1 MPSRPLASELLVNDV
16 ELAHRIA
23 CNDEAAFEAVMR
35 RHNGG
40 LFRVARAILKNNA
53 DAEDVLQEAY
63 LAAYRHI
70 GDFRADAKLSTW
82 LTRIV
87 INQALARLR
96 SRQRARIVVP
106 FSDLGAKERMRS
118 EREKVDESGSS
129 PEQSATRADIRR
141 LLEQKIDELPVD
153 FRTVFVLR
161 EVEDLSVDE
170 TAECLSIPEATVRS
184 RMFRARGML
193 RESLAR
199 ELDMAAG
206 DVFHFGG
213 ERCDCVVA
221 GVLARCRMLTTA
233 AACPPSA
240 NGNDSSDK

>member
-1 MPSRPLASELLVNDV
+1 LINDG
-16 ELAHRIA
+16 ELARRIA
-23 CNDEAAFEAVMR
+23 SDDEAAFETLMR
-35 RHNGG
+35 HHNAA
-40 LFRVARAILKNNA
+40 LFRVARAILKNDS

-87 INQALARLR
+87 INQALGRLR
-96 SRQRARIVVP
+96 SRHRARVVVP
-106 FSDLGAKERMRS
+106 FGDLDAKERTRS
-118 EREKVDESGSS
+118 EREGSDEPGSF
-129 PEQSATRADIRR
+129 PEQSATRAEIRR
-141 LLEQKIDELPVD
+141 LLEQKIDALPVA

-161 EVEDLSVDE
+161 EVEDLSVNE
-170 TAECLSIPEATVRS
+170 TAACLSIPEATVRS

-199 ELDMAAG
+199 DLDMATP

-213 ERCDCVVA
+213 ERCDRVVA
-221 GVLARCRMLTTA
+221 GVLARRRALVA
-233 AACPPSA
+233 AAAGPGSA
-240 NGNDSSDK
+240 HANDSSDN

>member
-1 MPSRPLASELLVNDV
+1 MPSRLLPSESLINDA
-16 ELAHRIA
+16 ELARQIA
-23 CNDEAAFEAVMR
+23 SNDEAAFETLMR
-35 RHNGG
+35 HHNGN
-40 LFRVARAILKNNA
+40 LFRVARAILKNDA

-63 LAAYRHI
+63 LAAYRRI

-96 SRQRARIVVP
+96 SRRRARVVVP
-106 FSDLGAKERMRS
+106 FGDLDAEERIRN
-118 EREKVDESGSS
+118 EREECGEFGSS
-129 PEQSATRADIRR
+129 PEQSAMRGDIRR
-141 LLEQKIDELPVD
+141 LLEQKIDELPVA

-170 TAECLSIPEATVRS
+170 TAACLSIPEATVRS
-184 RMFRARGML
+184 RLFRARGML

-199 ELDMAAG
+199 DLDTATG

-213 ERCDCVVA
+213 ERCDRIVA
-221 GVLARCRMLTTA
+221 GVLARFRALA
-233 AACPPSA
+233 AGAACLPA
-240 NGNDSSDK
+240 TT

>member
-1 MPSRPLASELLVNDV
+1 MLARPISAESLVNDA
-16 ELAHRIA
+16 ELARRIA
-23 CNDEAAFEAVMR
+23 CDDETAFESLMR
-35 RHNGG
+35 QHNGG
-40 LFRVARAILKNNA
+40 LFRVARAIVKNDA

-63 LAAYRHI
+63 LAAYRRI

-96 SRQRARIVVP
+96 SRRRARVVVP
-106 FSDLGAKERMRS
+106 FGDLDAEERIRS
-118 EREKVDESGSS
+118 EREERGEFGSS
-129 PEQSATRADIRR
+129 PEQSAMRGDIRR
-141 LLEQKIDELPVD
+141 LLEQKIDELPVA

-170 TAECLSIPEATVRS
+170 TAACLSIPEATVRS
-184 RMFRARGML
+184 RLFRARGML

-199 ELDMAAG
+199 DLDTATG

-213 ERCDCVVA
+213 ERCDRIVA
-221 GVLARCRMLTTA
+221 GVLARFRALA
-233 AACPPSA
+233 AGAACLPA
-240 NGNDSSDK
+240 TT

>member
-1 MPSRPLASELLVNDV
+1 MPSRLLPSESLINDA
-16 ELAHRIA
+16 ELARQIA
-23 CNDEAAFEAVMR
+23 SNDEAAFETLMR
-35 RHNGG
+35 HHNGN
-40 LFRVARAILKNNA
+40 LFRVARAILKNDA

-96 SRQRARIVVP
+96 GRHRARIVVP
-106 FSDLGAKERMRS
+106 FGDLDTKERTRS
-118 EREKVDESGSS
+118 ARERSDDSGSS

-141 LLEQKIDELPVD
+141 LLEQKIDALPVA

-170 TAECLSIPEATVRS
+170 TAACLSIPEATVRS

-193 RESLAR
+193 RESLTR
-199 ELDMAAG
+199 ELDMATG

-213 ERCDCVVA
+213 ERCDRVVA
-221 GVLARCRMLTTA
+221 GVLARCRALA
-233 AACPPSA
+233 AAAAGPASVQ
-240 NGNDSSDK
+240 GNDNSDK